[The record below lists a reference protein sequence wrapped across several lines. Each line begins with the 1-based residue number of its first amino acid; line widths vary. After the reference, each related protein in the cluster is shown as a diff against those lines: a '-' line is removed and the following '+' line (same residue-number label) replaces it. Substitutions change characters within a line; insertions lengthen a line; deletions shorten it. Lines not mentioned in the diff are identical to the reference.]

1 MHLPYGIHHLPAQAR
16 YTLTLQIA
24 RVRILIIQGTVLVD
38 IGNEDPEWGAV
49 EEEMQSTI
57 RFDIHVFFIIS

>member
-1 MHLPYGIHHLPAQAR
+1 M
-16 YTLTLQIA
+16 
-24 RVRILIIQGTVLVD
+24 LVD

-57 RFDIHVFFIIS
+57 RFDIHVFFIISWGGIFIIRNTWALKDTRLLRTVC

>member
-1 MHLPYGIHHLPAQAR
+1 M
-16 YTLTLQIA
+16 
-24 RVRILIIQGTVLVD
+24 LVD

-57 RFDIHVFFIIS
+57 RFDQRVLFNQLLVFFIRKCDLEDIHQQYCFCP

>member
-1 MHLPYGIHHLPAQAR
+1 M
-16 YTLTLQIA
+16 
-24 RVRILIIQGTVLVD
+24 VD

-57 RFDIHVFFIIS
+57 RFYNCTYVAKTKFFSSGNQNNCPFTIWAKAFAAIFPELIHAA

>member
-1 MHLPYGIHHLPAQAR
+1 MYF
-16 YTLTLQIA
+16 
-24 RVRILIIQGTVLVD
+24 QGTVLVD

-57 RFDIHVFFIIS
+57 RFSINFSPHPKKLHLLHIYVGF

>member
-1 MHLPYGIHHLPAQAR
+1 M
-16 YTLTLQIA
+16 
-24 RVRILIIQGTVLVD
+24 LVD

-57 RFDIHVFFIIS
+57 RFYIYTCVDKDEVLFLWNPEQLPIHNLGLKAFAAKSSLS

>member
-1 MHLPYGIHHLPAQAR
+1 M
-16 YTLTLQIA
+16 
-24 RVRILIIQGTVLVD
+24 VD

-57 RFDIHVFFIIS
+57 RFNIHMVFIISSRGVFIKHSKGC

>member
-1 MHLPYGIHHLPAQAR
+1 MF
-16 YTLTLQIA
+16 
-24 RVRILIIQGTVLVD
+24 QGTVLVD

-57 RFDIHVFFIIS
+57 RFYKHR

>member
-1 MHLPYGIHHLPAQAR
+1 MA
-16 YTLTLQIA
+16 
-24 RVRILIIQGTVLVD
+24 IIQGTVLVD

-57 RFDIHVFFIIS
+57 RFNIHTAFIISWGGVFIIGKVC